1 MKSRKSWPLST
12 LVFLLPACG
21 QQLVEF
27 PNPSQG
33 TADAGIPDVPLVDA
47 AAMEAPVFDVTTSD
61 TSEASSDSNGN
72 LNPRPAAFRM
82 TWKHIQHT
90 NKGTL
95 HDESIDDV
103 VSGSRLG
110 GL

>member
-61 TSEASSDSNGN
+61 TSAGQLGLERQSQPASRGVSDD
-72 LNPRPAAFRM
+72 LE
-82 TWKHIQHT
+82 THT
-90 NKGTL
+90 TYQQRN
-95 HDESIDDV
+95 SP
-103 VSGSRLG
+103 
-110 GL
+110 